1 MYVHQLKGW
10 PNFTWDIEVL
20 LNRLGEVRHRQGRIL
35 GLMSSAGFKLQ
46 ETAVLDTL
54 TLDVTKSSE
63 IEGEK
68 LNTDQV
74 RSSIARRLG
83 IELAG
88 AVLTDRNVE
97 GVVEMM
103 MDATQNYTD
112 VLTAD
117 RLFNWHAAL
126 FPTGRSGMHKITVGD
141 WRTADA
147 GPMQVVSGAMGKE
160 KIHFEAPAAERLPV
174 EMQMFLSWFNA
185 DPTTDAVLKAA
196 IAHLWFVTIHPFDD
210 GNGRITRALTD
221 MQLARAD
228 GTSQR
233 FYSMSAQIL
242 TEKTAYYNILEQ
254 TQKGGLDI
262 TAWLSWFLDCLFNA
276 MDHTETTLSAII
288 NRTKFWEMNRNTA
301 LNSRQQYMVN
311 SLLDDFFGNL
321 TTSKW
326 AKMTKSSPD
335 TALRDIQ
342 DLIEKGILEKEPG
355 GGRNTTYTLV
365 SLKVTT

>member
-1 MYVHQLKGW
+1 MYVHQLKNW
-10 PNFTWDIEVL
+10 PNFTWDIDML

-88 AVLTDRNVE
+88 AVPADRSVE

-103 MDATQNYTD
+103 LDATQNYTD

-126 FPTGRSGMHKITVGD
+126 FPTGRSGMHKITVGN

-160 KIHFEAPAAERLPV
+160 KIHFEAPNAERLPV
-174 EMQMFLSWFNA
+174 EMQMFLSWLN
-185 DPTTDAVLKAA
+185 DQPTTDPVLKAA

-210 GNGRITRALTD
+210 GNGRITRAITD

-228 GTSQR
+228 GTPQR

-242 TEKTAYYNILEQ
+242 REKAAYYTILEQ

-262 TAWLSWFLDCLFNA
+262 TAWLSWFLDCLFSA
-276 MDHTETTLSAII
+276 MDHTETTLSAIV
-288 NRTKFWEMNRNTA
+288 NRTKFWEMNRNLV

-311 SLLDDFFGNL
+311 ALLDDFFGVL
-321 TTSKW
+321 TTTKW
-326 AKMTKSSPD
+326 AKMTKISQD

-355 GGRNTTYTLV
+355 GGRNTTYNLV
-365 SLKVTT
+365 VLS